1 MIEPNLSLSFLVDQ
15 SPREVFDAVANV
27 RAWWSG
33 EIEGPT
39 DALGAQFVYSY
50 KDIHRSTQRITE
62 WEPGKRIVWHVVQS
76 YLAFVADTHE
86 WDGTDIVFDI
96 ERKGNQTELRFTHV
110 GLAPAVAC
118 YGKCSDAWGFYITD
132 SLRKLITTGKG
143 APNV

>member
-1 MIEPNLSLSFLVDQ
+1 MTQGNLSFSFLVDQ

-39 DALGAQFVYSY
+39 DALGAEFVYSY
-50 KDIHRSTQRITE
+50 KDFHRSTQRISE
-62 WEPGKRIVWHVVQS
+62 WLPEKRIVWHVVRS
-76 YLAFVADTHE
+76 YLGFVADTHE

-132 SLRKLITTGKG
+132 RLRKLITTGNG
-143 APNV
+143 APR